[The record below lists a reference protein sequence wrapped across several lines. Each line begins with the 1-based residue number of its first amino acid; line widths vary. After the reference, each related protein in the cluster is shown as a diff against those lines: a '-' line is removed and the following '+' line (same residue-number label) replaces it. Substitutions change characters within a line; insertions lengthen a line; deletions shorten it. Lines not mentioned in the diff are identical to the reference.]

1 MTCGPW
7 KPIYLELYNTRI
19 SDLLFS
25 MKRSENLDTIDV
37 SVFAEIEGRRQ
48 CSGNQFQDSFRQ
60 AEDCGRDFE
69 T

>member
-19 SDLLFS
+19 SHIAFS
-25 MKRSENLDTIDV
+25 MKLSENLDTVEV
-37 SVFAEIEGRRQ
+37 SVFAEIEGSATAIKIR
-48 CSGNQFQDSFRQ
+48 DSFGR

>member
-19 SDLLFS
+19 SDIAFS
-25 MKRSENLDTIDV
+25 MKLSENLDTVEV
-37 SVFAEIEGRRQ
+37 SVFAEIEGSATAINFEIVLDGQ
-48 CSGNQFQDSFRQ
+48 KI
-60 AEDCGRDFE
+60 AEG